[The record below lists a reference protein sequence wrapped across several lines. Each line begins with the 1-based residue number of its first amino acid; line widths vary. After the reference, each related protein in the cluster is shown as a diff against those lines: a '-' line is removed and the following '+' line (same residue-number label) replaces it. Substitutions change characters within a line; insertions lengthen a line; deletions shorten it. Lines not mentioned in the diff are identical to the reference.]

1 MAQEIDYIDDA
12 EYTWPPGQ
20 IQGELPPATGPQL
33 VGMRLDSIESRL
45 AVLERGRGE
54 VNRQLVDIQEA
65 AKVAI
70 DALTY
75 LSGAVERLRVL
86 VSENERADVHYELVS
101 RSHQGE
107 SGNG

>member
-1 MAQEIDYIDDA
+1 MPESSIDIDDA
-12 EYTWPPGQ
+12 EYTWPPG
-20 IQGELPPATGPQL
+20 ELPPATGPQI

-65 AKVAI
+65 ARIAV

-75 LSGAVERLRVL
+75 LSGAVERVRVL
-86 VSENERADVHYELVS
+86 VSENTE
-101 RSHQGE
+101 
-107 SGNG
+107 